1 MLLELKQTIEDE
13 IKRRGLITEADD
25 LQLTKHFN
33 DFYEGICEIDNL
45 FSKLSNAVDN
55 AASDIE
61 NIRTGTG
68 KNCKIVKR
76 QAPARRKEAENEKIM
91 QKTPSIGGR
100 QRYSI

>member
-68 KNCKIVKR
+68 KIVR
-76 QAPARRKEAENEKIM
+76 LLNTNRPSQA
-91 QKTPSIGGR
+91 
-100 QRYSI
+100 QRG

>member
-68 KNCKIVKR
+68 KNCKIVKH
-76 QAPARRKEAENEKIM
+76 QAPARRKEAENEK
-91 QKTPSIGGR
+91 
-100 QRYSI
+100 